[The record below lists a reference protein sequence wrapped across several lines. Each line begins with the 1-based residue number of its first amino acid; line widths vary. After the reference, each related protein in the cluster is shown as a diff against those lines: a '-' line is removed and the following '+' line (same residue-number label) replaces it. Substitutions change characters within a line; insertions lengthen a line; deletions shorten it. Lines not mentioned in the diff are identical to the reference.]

1 MKKNLKLL
9 FATVLSVAALVGCE
23 HTSAETSTA
32 QPSATQDSSTT
43 SSTAATSTP
52 AASSSSSSSKAS
64 SSSKVDT
71 GVYYEPYEFNVAL
84 ANYEVTIRTSSTT
97 LDLYGTD
104 ACYISSSSDSYGYM
118 KIDSK
123 KSVWEY
129 ELDDQ
134 NQVFLTD
141 CLYGSVDDTVD
152 LSTLMTYYSA
162 IDILAEDTSGDNW
175 VEARKAHTYTTTDA
189 DTISAMLV
197 LAGVSSSS
205 SPATAT
211 SLTLTSVK
219 DGTLKLTGTATI
231 TTSSY
236 FGSSTSTEAVNVIFS
251 NFGENENAAIT
262 SFLANP
268 VIPAYTDFDSEL
280 KTAMT
285 TYSGAALPFDS
296 KFTAYSGYSVSSSSG
311 YYQYQDMKCGNLLS
325 EYSTLLTQA
334 GFTKETSDDEDSTDS
349 NSATFY
355 KVKSAA
361 SDISAESNYVVQIAY
376 MSKED
381 VVSQYQSSIYGSL
394 YQDGVF
400 IIMGYVEE
408 GTLSFDNITSI
419 NKFFSKIFLKADNT
433 ALLPQMNITPAEIA
447 FADGT
452 AYYNQ
457 YSSYFGT
464 TFKGAYMIKG
474 SFDVANDALT
484 AMQTYETALT
494 TAGYSLSTSSTATYA
509 ALSATNH
516 STSYLYSDATYE
528 VVVSIKLG
536 EVSSSSSSS
545 GDATALDDG
554 DSSTTDPDET
564 VAALDGSFS
573 VTIFVC

>member
-9 FATVLSVAALVGCE
+9 FATVLSVAALVGCNR
-23 HTSAETSTA
+23 TSAETSTA
-32 QPSATQDSSTT
+32 QPSAVQDSSTS
-43 SSTAATSTP
+43 SSTAEASTP
-52 AASSSSSSSKAS
+52 AASTSSSSSQTS
-64 SSSKVDT
+64 SSVVDT
-71 GVYYEPYEFNVAL
+71 GVYYEPYEFNIAL
-84 ANYEVTIRTSSTT
+84 SNYEVTIRTSSTT
-97 LDLYGTD
+97 LNLYGKD
-104 ACYISSSSDSYGYM
+104 ACYVSSAGEGYGYM

-134 NQVFLTD
+134 NQVSLID
-141 CLYGSVDDTVD
+141 CLYGSVDDSID

-175 VEARKAHTYTTTDA
+175 VEGKKEHTYTTTDA

-236 FGSSTSTEAVNVIFS
+236 LGSSTSTESVNVIFS
-251 NFGENENAAIT
+251 NFGANENAAIT

-268 VIPAYTDFDSEL
+268 VIPAYTDFDSDL

-285 TYSGAALPFDS
+285 TYSGAVLPFDS
-296 KFTAYSGYSVSSSSG
+296 KFTAYSGYSVSSTSG
-311 YYQYQDMKCGNLLS
+311 YYTYQDMKCGNLVS
-325 EYSTLLTQA
+325 EYTTMLTQA
-334 GFTKETSDDEDSTDS
+334 GFVKQTNDDDSSDST
-349 NSATFY
+349 SATFY
-355 KVKSAA
+355 KVKTAA
-361 SDISAESNYVVQIAY
+361 SDTTAESNYVVQIAY

-381 VVSQYQSSIYGSL
+381 IVSQYQSSIYGSL

-400 IIMGYVEE
+400 IIRGAVSE

-419 NKFFSKIFLKADNT
+419 NKFFSKKFLKADNT
-433 ALLPQMNITPAEIA
+433 ALLPQMNITPASVS
-447 FADGT
+447 FADET
-452 AYYNQ
+452 EKYNQ
-457 YSSYFGT
+457 YGSYFGI
-464 TFKGAYMIKG
+464 TFKGAYAIEG
-474 SFDVANDALT
+474 TFDVANDALS

-494 TAGYSLSTSSTATYA
+494 AAGYSLSSSQTATYE
-509 ALSATNH
+509 ALSSTNH
-516 STSYLYSDATYE
+516 STVYKYTDTTYAVE
-528 VVVSIKLG
+528 IDIELG
-536 EVSSSSSSS
+536 EVSSSSSS
-545 GDATALDDG
+545 GDDATTLDDG

-564 VAALDGSFS
+564 AAALDGSFS
-573 VTIFVC
+573 VYIFVM

>member
-32 QPSATQDSSTT
+32 QPSTTQDSSTT
-43 SSTAATSTP
+43 SSTAAASTP
-52 AASSSSSSSKAS
+52 ADSSSSSSKAS

-71 GVYYEPYEFNVAL
+71 GVYYEPYEFNIAL

-134 NQVFLTD
+134 NQVSLTD
-141 CLYGSVDDTVD
+141 CIYGSVDDTVD
-152 LSTLMTYYSA
+152 LSSLLSYYSA
-162 IDILAEDTSGDNW
+162 IDVLAEDTSGDNW

-189 DTISAMLV
+189 NTISALLV

-231 TTSSY
+231 TTSSL

-296 KFTAYSGYSVSSSSG
+296 KFTAYSGYSVSSTSG
-311 YYQYQDMKCGNLLS
+311 YYQYQDMKCGNLVS

-334 GFTKETSDDEDSTDS
+334 GFTKKTSDDDEDSTDS

-361 SDISAESNYVVQIAY
+361 SDISAGSNYVVQIAY

-381 VVSQYQSSIYGSL
+381 IVSQQGNEFYGSL

-400 IIMGYVEE
+400 IIMGYLDE

-419 NKFFSKIFLKADNT
+419 NTFFSKKFLKADNT

-457 YSSYFGT
+457 YSSYFGV
-464 TFKGAYMIKG
+464 TFKGVYMIEG

-484 AMQTYETALT
+484 AMQTYEAALT
-494 TAGYSLSTSSTATYA
+494 AAGYSLATSSSATYA

-516 STSYLYSDATYE
+516 STAYQYSDTTYTAR
-528 VVVSIKLG
+528 VSIKLG
-536 EVSSSSSSS
+536 EVSSSSSS
-545 GDATALDDG
+545 GDATTLDDG
-554 DSSTTDPDET
+554 DSSTSEPDET

-573 VTIFVC
+573 VTIFVY